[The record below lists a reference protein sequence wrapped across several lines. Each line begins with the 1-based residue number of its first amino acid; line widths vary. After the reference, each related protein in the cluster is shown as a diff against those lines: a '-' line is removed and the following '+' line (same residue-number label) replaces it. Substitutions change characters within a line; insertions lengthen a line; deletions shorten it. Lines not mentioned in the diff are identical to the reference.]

1 MLVVP
6 FAFDQP
12 DNAARLQRLG
22 VGRTIPRKHY
32 TAQRAFSELQPL
44 LSDPTYAASAVDVA
58 HNIAKENGVL
68 AASDAIENHPLA
80 R

>member
-22 VGRTIPRKHY
+22 VARAIPRKHY
-32 TAQRAFSELQPL
+32 TARRAYSELEPFAYRPGL
-44 LSDPTYAASAVDVA
+44 CRKRRRGRA
-58 HNIAKENGVL
+58 
-68 AASDAIENHPLA
+68 
-80 R
+80 